1 MKKFASVLVQ
11 LKTLALEKIEQKL
24 ESKRLELQQNER
36 EVLDKQAQLSAFKNP
51 ELGGMSLFL
60 QTQQLKSALR
70 LEIEYYQQE
79 GENLNKDLKVLEKDY
94 FLANQELEKAKIIL
108 EKEKQKEKE
117 IVEKKEQTLL
127 DENAMILH
135 WQKGGLACVKS
146 C

>member
-24 ESKRLELQQNER
+24 ESKRLELQQKER

-70 LEIEYYQQE
+70 MEIEYYQQE
-79 GENLNKDLKVLEKDY
+79 GENLNKDLKILEKEY
-94 FLANQELEKAKIIL
+94 LLANQELEKAKIIL
-108 EKEKQKEKE
+108 ENEKQKEKE
-117 IVEKKEQTLL
+117 ILEKKEQALL

-135 WQKGGLACVKS
+135 WQKEGLHA
-146 C
+146 

>member
-1 MKKFASVLVQ
+1 MKKFASILVQ

-24 ESKRLELQQNER
+24 ESKRLEWQQNER

-70 LEIEYYQQE
+70 MEIEYYQQQ
-79 GENLNKDLKVLEKDY
+79 GENLTKDLKILEKDY

-108 EKEKQKEKE
+108 ENEKRKEKE
-117 IVEKKEQTLL
+117 ILEKKEQALL

-135 WQKGGLACVKS
+135 WQKEGLHA
-146 C
+146 

>member
-24 ESKRLELQQNER
+24 ESKRLEWQQKER
-36 EVLDKQAQLSAFKNP
+36 EILDKQAQLSAFKNP

-60 QTQQLKSALR
+60 QIQQLKSALR
-70 LEIEYYQQE
+70 MEIEYYQQE
-79 GENLNKDLKVLEKDY
+79 GENLTKDLKILEKDY
-94 FLANQELEKAKIIL
+94 LLANQELEKAKIIL

-117 IVEKKEQTLL
+117 IVEKKEQALL

-135 WQKGGLACVKS
+135 WQKEGLHA
-146 C
+146 

>member
-24 ESKRLELQQNER
+24 ESKRLEWRQNER
-36 EVLDKQAQLSAFKNP
+36 EILDKQAQLSAFKNP

-70 LEIEYYQQE
+70 MEIEYYQQE
-79 GENLNKDLKVLEKDY
+79 SENLIKDLKILEKEY
-94 FLANQELEKAKIIL
+94 LLANQELEKAKIIL
-108 EKEKQKEKE
+108 ENEKQKEKE
-117 IVEKKEQTLL
+117 ILEKKEQALL

-135 WQKGGLACVKS
+135 WQKEGLHA
-146 C
+146 

>member
-24 ESKRLELQQNER
+24 ESKRLEWRQNER
-36 EVLDKQAQLSAFKNP
+36 EILDKQAQLSAFKNP

-70 LEIEYYQQE
+70 MEIEYYQQQ
-79 GENLNKDLKVLEKDY
+79 GENLIKDLKILEKDCL
-94 FLANQELEKAKIIL
+94 LANQELEKAKIIL
-108 EKEKQKEKE
+108 ENEKRKEKE
-117 IVEKKEQTLL
+117 ILEKKEQTLL

-135 WQKGGLACVKS
+135 WQKEGLHA
-146 C
+146 

>member
-24 ESKRLELQQNER
+24 ESKRLELQQNQR

-70 LEIEYYQQE
+70 MEIEYYQQE

-94 FLANQELEKAKIIL
+94 LLANQELEKAKIIL

-117 IVEKKEQTLL
+117 IVEKKEQALL
-127 DENAMILH
+127 DENATILH
-135 WQKGGLACVKS
+135 WQKGGLHA
-146 C
+146 

>member
-36 EVLDKQAQLSAFKNP
+36 EVLDKQTQLSAFKNP

-70 LEIEYYQQE
+70 MEIEYCQQQS
-79 GENLNKDLKVLEKDY
+79 ENLTKDLKVLEKDY
-94 FLANQELEKAKIIL
+94 LLANQELEKAKIIL
-108 EKEKQKEKE
+108 ENEKQKEKE
-117 IVEKKEQTLL
+117 ILEKKEQALL

-135 WQKGGLACVKS
+135 WQKGGLHA
-146 C
+146 

>member
-36 EVLDKQAQLSAFKNP
+36 EVLEKQAQLSAFKNP

-70 LEIEYYQQE
+70 MEIEYYQQE

-108 EKEKQKEKE
+108 ENEKQKEQK
-117 IVEKKEQTLL
+117 IVEKKEQALL

-135 WQKGGLACVKS
+135 WQKEGLHA
-146 C
+146 

>member
-70 LEIEYYQQE
+70 MEIEYYQQE
-79 GENLNKDLKVLEKDY
+79 GENLNKDLKILEKECL
-94 FLANQELEKAKIIL
+94 LANQELEKAKIIL
-108 EKEKQKEKE
+108 ENEKQKEKE
-117 IVEKKEQTLL
+117 IVEKKEQALL

-135 WQKGGLACVKS
+135 WQKEGLHA
-146 C
+146 

>member
-24 ESKRLELQQNER
+24 ESKRLEWQQNER
-36 EVLDKQAQLSAFKNP
+36 EILDKQAQLSAFKNP

-70 LEIEYYQQE
+70 MEIEYYQQQ
-79 GENLNKDLKVLEKDY
+79 GENLTKDLKILEKDY
-94 FLANQELEKAKIIL
+94 LLANQELEKAKIIL
-108 EKEKQKEKE
+108 ENEKRKEKE
-117 IVEKKEQTLL
+117 IVEKKEQALL

-135 WQKGGLACVKS
+135 WQKEGLHA
-146 C
+146 

>member
-1 MKKFASVLVQ
+1 MKKFASILVQ

-24 ESKRLELQQNER
+24 ESKRLELQQKER

-70 LEIEYYQQE
+70 MEIEYYQQE
-79 GENLNKDLKVLEKDY
+79 SEDLTKDLKILEKDY
-94 FLANQELEKAKIIL
+94 LLANQELEKAKIIL
-108 EKEKQKEKE
+108 ENEKQKEKE
-117 IVEKKEQTLL
+117 IVEKKEQALL

-135 WQKGGLACVKS
+135 WQKGGLHA
-146 C
+146 

>member
-36 EVLDKQAQLSAFKNP
+36 EILDKQAQLSAFKNP

-70 LEIEYYQQE
+70 MEIEYCQQE
-79 GENLNKDLKVLEKDY
+79 SENLTKDLKVLEKDY
-94 FLANQELEKAKIIL
+94 LLANQELEKAKIIL
-108 EKEKQKEKE
+108 ENEKQKEKE
-117 IVEKKEQTLL
+117 ILEKKEQALL

-135 WQKGGLACVKS
+135 WQKEGLHA
-146 C
+146 

>member
-36 EVLDKQAQLSAFKNP
+36 EILDKQAQLSAFKNP

-60 QTQQLKSALR
+60 QIQQLKSALR
-70 LEIEYYQQE
+70 MEIEYYQQQ
-79 GENLNKDLKVLEKDY
+79 GENLTKDLKILEKDY

-108 EKEKQKEKE
+108 ENEKQKEKE
-117 IVEKKEQTLL
+117 ILEKKEQALL

-135 WQKGGLACVKS
+135 WQKEGLHA
-146 C
+146 

>member
-36 EVLDKQAQLSAFKNP
+36 EVLDKQAQLNAFKNP

-70 LEIEYYQQE
+70 MEIEYYQQE
-79 GENLNKDLKVLEKDY
+79 GENLNKDLKILERDY
-94 FLANQELEKAKIIL
+94 LLANQELEKAKIIL

-117 IVEKKEQTLL
+117 ILEKKEQALL

-135 WQKGGLACVKS
+135 WQKGGLHA
-146 C
+146 

>member
-1 MKKFASVLVQ
+1 MKKFASVWVQ

-24 ESKRLELQQNER
+24 ESKRLEWRQNER
-36 EVLDKQAQLSAFKNP
+36 EILDKQAQLSAFKNP

-70 LEIEYYQQE
+70 MEIEYYQQE
-79 GENLNKDLKVLEKDY
+79 SENLIKDLKILEKEY
-94 FLANQELEKAKIIL
+94 LLANQELEKAKIIL

-117 IVEKKEQTLL
+117 ILEKKEQALL

-135 WQKGGLACVKS
+135 WQKEGLHA
-146 C
+146 

>member
-70 LEIEYYQQE
+70 MEIEYYQQE

-108 EKEKQKEKE
+108 ENEKRKEKE
-117 IVEKKEQTLL
+117 ILEKKEQALL

-135 WQKGGLACVKS
+135 WQKGGLHA
-146 C
+146 

>member
-36 EVLDKQAQLSAFKNP
+36 EVLEKQAQLSAFKNP

-70 LEIEYYQQE
+70 MEIEYYQQE
-79 GENLNKDLKVLEKDY
+79 GEDLNKDLKILEKDY
-94 FLANQELEKAKIIL
+94 LLANQELEKAKIIL

-117 IVEKKEQTLL
+117 IFEKKEQALL

-135 WQKGGLACVKS
+135 WQKEGLHA
-146 C
+146 

>member
-1 MKKFASVLVQ
+1 MKKFASILVQ

-24 ESKRLELQQNER
+24 ESKRLEWRQNER
-36 EVLDKQAQLSAFKNP
+36 EILDKQAQLSAFKNP

-70 LEIEYYQQE
+70 MEIEYYQQQ
-79 GENLNKDLKVLEKDY
+79 GENLIKDLKILEKEY

-108 EKEKQKEKE
+108 ENEKRKEKE
-117 IVEKKEQTLL
+117 ILEKKEQALL

-135 WQKGGLACVKS
+135 WQKEGLHA
-146 C
+146 

>member
-24 ESKRLELQQNER
+24 ESKRLELQQKER
-36 EVLDKQAQLSAFKNP
+36 EILDKQAQLSAFKNP

-70 LEIEYYQQE
+70 MEIEYYQQE
-79 GENLNKDLKVLEKDY
+79 GENLTKDLKILEKEY
-94 FLANQELEKAKIIL
+94 LLANQELEKAKIIL
-108 EKEKQKEKE
+108 EKEKRKEKE
-117 IVEKKEQTLL
+117 ILEKKEQALL

-135 WQKGGLACVKS
+135 WQKGGLHA
-146 C
+146 

>member
-24 ESKRLELQQNER
+24 ESKRLKLQQNER
-36 EVLDKQAQLSAFKNP
+36 EILDKQAQLSAFKSP

-79 GENLNKDLKVLEKDY
+79 GENLNKDLKILEKDY
-94 FLANQELEKAKIIL
+94 LLANQELEKAKIIL
-108 EKEKQKEKE
+108 ENEKQKEKE
-117 IVEKKEQTLL
+117 ILEKKEQALL

-135 WQKGGLACVKS
+135 WQKGGLHA
-146 C
+146 

>member
-1 MKKFASVLVQ
+1 MKKFASVWVQ

-70 LEIEYYQQE
+70 MEIEYYQQE
-79 GENLNKDLKVLEKDY
+79 SENLNKDLKILEKEY
-94 FLANQELEKAKIIL
+94 LLANQELEKAKIIL
-108 EKEKQKEKE
+108 ENEKRKEKE
-117 IVEKKEQTLL
+117 IVEKKEQALL

-135 WQKGGLACVKS
+135 WQKEGLHA
-146 C
+146 

>member
-24 ESKRLELQQNER
+24 ESKRLELQQNQR
-36 EVLDKQAQLSAFKNP
+36 EILDKQAQLSAFKNP

-70 LEIEYYQQE
+70 MEIEYYQQE
-79 GENLNKDLKVLEKDY
+79 GENLNKDLKILEKDY
-94 FLANQELEKAKIIL
+94 LLANQELEKAKIIL
-108 EKEKQKEKE
+108 ENEKQKEKE
-117 IVEKKEQTLL
+117 ILEKKEQALL

-135 WQKGGLACVKS
+135 WQKGGLHA
-146 C
+146 

>member
-1 MKKFASVLVQ
+1 MKKFASVWVQ

-24 ESKRLELQQNER
+24 ESKRLELQQKER
-36 EVLDKQAQLSAFKNP
+36 EVLEKQAQLSAFKNP

-70 LEIEYYQQE
+70 MEIEYYQQE
-79 GENLNKDLKVLEKDY
+79 SENLTKDLKILERDY
-94 FLANQELEKAKIIL
+94 LLANQELEKAKIIL

-117 IVEKKEQTLL
+117 ILEKKEQALL

-135 WQKGGLACVKS
+135 WQKEGLHA
-146 C
+146 

>member
-11 LKTLALEKIEQKL
+11 LKTLALEKIERKL
-24 ESKRLELQQNER
+24 ESKRLELRQNGR

-70 LEIEYYQQE
+70 MEIEYYQQE
-79 GENLNKDLKVLEKDY
+79 GENLTKDLKVLEKDY

-108 EKEKQKEKE
+108 ENEKQKEKE
-117 IVEKKEQTLL
+117 ILEKKEQTLL

-135 WQKGGLACVKS
+135 WQKGGLHA
-146 C
+146 

>member
-24 ESKRLELQQNER
+24 QSKRLELQQNER
-36 EVLDKQAQLSAFKNP
+36 EVLDKQAQLNAFKNP

-70 LEIEYYQQE
+70 MEIEYCQQQS
-79 GENLNKDLKVLEKDY
+79 ENLTKDLKVLEKDY
-94 FLANQELEKAKIIL
+94 LLANQELEKAKIIL
-108 EKEKQKEKE
+108 ENEKQKEKE
-117 IVEKKEQTLL
+117 ILEKKEQVLL

-135 WQKGGLACVKS
+135 WQKGGLHA
-146 C
+146 

>member
-70 LEIEYYQQE
+70 MEIEYYQQE

-94 FLANQELEKAKIIL
+94 LLANQELEKAKIIL
-108 EKEKQKEKE
+108 ENEKQKEKE
-117 IVEKKEQTLL
+117 ILEKKEQVLL

-135 WQKGGLACVKS
+135 WQKEGLHA
-146 C
+146 

>member
-24 ESKRLELQQNER
+24 ESKRLELQQKER

-70 LEIEYYQQE
+70 MEIEYYQQE
-79 GENLNKDLKVLEKDY
+79 GENLNKDLKILEKDY
-94 FLANQELEKAKIIL
+94 LLANQELEKAKIIL
-108 EKEKQKEKE
+108 ENEKRKEKE
-117 IVEKKEQTLL
+117 ILEKKEQALL

-135 WQKGGLACVKS
+135 WQKEGLHA
-146 C
+146 

>member
-11 LKTLALEKIEQKL
+11 LKTLALEKIERKL

-60 QTQQLKSALR
+60 QIQQLKSALR
-70 LEIEYYQQE
+70 MEIEYYQQE
-79 GENLNKDLKVLEKDY
+79 GENLTKDLKVLEKDY
-94 FLANQELEKAKIIL
+94 LLANQELEKAKIIL

-117 IVEKKEQTLL
+117 IVEKKEQALL

-135 WQKGGLACVKS
+135 WQKEGLHA
-146 C
+146 

>member
-24 ESKRLELQQNER
+24 ESKRLELQQKER
-36 EVLDKQAQLSAFKNP
+36 EILDKQAQLSMFKNP

-70 LEIEYYQQE
+70 MEIEYYQQE
-79 GENLNKDLKVLEKDY
+79 SENLTKDLKILEKDY

-108 EKEKQKEKE
+108 ENEKRKEKE
-117 IVEKKEQTLL
+117 ILEKKEQALL

-135 WQKGGLACVKS
+135 WQKEGLHA
-146 C
+146 

>member
-24 ESKRLELQQNER
+24 ESKRLEWRQNER
-36 EVLDKQAQLSAFKNP
+36 EILDKQAQLSMFKNP

-70 LEIEYYQQE
+70 MEIEYYQQQ
-79 GENLNKDLKVLEKDY
+79 GENLTKDLKILEKDCL
-94 FLANQELEKAKIIL
+94 LANQELEKAKIIL
-108 EKEKQKEKE
+108 ENEKRKEKE
-117 IVEKKEQTLL
+117 ILEKKEQALL

-135 WQKGGLACVKS
+135 WQKEGLHA
-146 C
+146 

>member
-11 LKTLALEKIEQKL
+11 LKTLALEKIERKL
-24 ESKRLELQQNER
+24 ESKRLKLQQNER

-60 QTQQLKSALR
+60 QIQQLKSALR
-70 LEIEYYQQE
+70 MEIEYCQQE
-79 GENLNKDLKVLEKDY
+79 GENLTKDLKVLEKDY

-108 EKEKQKEKE
+108 ENEKQKEKE
-117 IVEKKEQTLL
+117 ILKKKEQALL

-135 WQKGGLACVKS
+135 WQKGGLHA
-146 C
+146 

>member
-11 LKTLALEKIEQKL
+11 LKTIALEKIEQKL
-24 ESKRLELQQNER
+24 ESKRLELQQKER

-70 LEIEYYQQE
+70 MEIEYYQQQS
-79 GENLNKDLKVLEKDY
+79 ENLTKDLKVLEKDY
-94 FLANQELEKAKIIL
+94 LLANQELEKAKIIL
-108 EKEKQKEKE
+108 ENEKQKEKE
-117 IVEKKEQTLL
+117 ILEKKEQALL

-135 WQKGGLACVKS
+135 WQKGGLHA
-146 C
+146 

>member
-24 ESKRLELQQNER
+24 ESKRLEWRQNER
-36 EVLDKQAQLSAFKNP
+36 EILDKQAQLSAFKNP

-60 QTQQLKSALR
+60 QTQQLKSTLR
-70 LEIEYYQQE
+70 MEIEYYQQE
-79 GENLNKDLKVLEKDY
+79 SENLIKDLKTLEKDY

-108 EKEKQKEKE
+108 ENEKRKEKE
-117 IVEKKEQTLL
+117 ILEKKEQALL

-135 WQKGGLACVKS
+135 WQKEGLHA
-146 C
+146 

>member
-24 ESKRLELQQNER
+24 ESKRLELQQKER
-36 EVLDKQAQLSAFKNP
+36 EILDKQAQLSAFKNP

-70 LEIEYYQQE
+70 MEIEYYQQE
-79 GENLNKDLKVLEKDY
+79 GENLTKDLKVLEKDY
-94 FLANQELEKAKIIL
+94 LLANQELEKAKIIL

-117 IVEKKEQTLL
+117 ILEKKEQALL

-135 WQKGGLACVKS
+135 WQKGGLHA
-146 C
+146 

>member
-1 MKKFASVLVQ
+1 MKKFASVWVQ

-24 ESKRLELQQNER
+24 ESKRLELQQNQR

-70 LEIEYYQQE
+70 MEIEYYQQE
-79 GENLNKDLKVLEKDY
+79 GENLNKDLKILEKEY
-94 FLANQELEKAKIIL
+94 LLANQELEKAKIIL
-108 EKEKQKEKE
+108 ENEKRKEKE
-117 IVEKKEQTLL
+117 IVEKKEQALL

-135 WQKGGLACVKS
+135 WQKEGLHA
-146 C
+146 